1 MASKHR
7 SGSKH
12 HMAFYWSLYA
22 LLGLSISGFILSFKY
37 RHFWEIYK
45 QIYFIVLLAYVWYIF
60 ILLFIGELKSRKISK
75 FKYKNESI
83 AVLIPCYNEDE
94 PLLEQC
100 LRSVAGCKGNKTVF
114 LLDDGSIRGM
124 DRKRLKKLCKELNID
139 AQFFDKNRG
148 KRHVLFDGVKVL
160 GRKYDYVVT
169 IDSDTVLAKD
179 ALIKLIAPFQDNNVG
194 ATTGNVLLLNEKQ
207 NLLTRMVGAY
217 YWIGL
222 EVFKQAQSTYGFV
235 VCCSGCIAAYRGN
248 VIADIIDE
256 FAEQEFRG
264 EPCTHS
270 EDRYLTNLVLRDG
283 HLVKYAPEALSYT
296 RTPHTIKGFLK
307 QQQRWKRGYIREST
321 FTLTY
326 AWRTRKLLFLESIM
340 CELTIP
346 FLAFGLMADLILV
359 IAKYPQDFV
368 TTILPYWILFMF
380 VRYSPVI
387 FRAPSKIPG
396 LLIYAVF
403 YDLFLYWQ
411 NIYALFT
418 TKNKGWLTR

>member
-1 MASKHR
+1 MRAV
-7 SGSKH
+7 SGSKA
-12 HMAFYWSLYA
+12 HMLCYWGLYA
-22 LLGLSISGFILSFKY
+22 LLALSMLGFILSFRY
-37 RHFWEIYK
+37 PAFWDIYK
-45 QIYFIVLLAYVWYIF
+45 RIYFIVLVAYIWYIF
-60 ILLFIGELKSRKISK
+60 TLLFIGEFRKDK
-75 FKYKNESI
+75 PGAYKGESI
-83 AVLIPCYNEDE
+83 AVLVPVYNEDE
-94 PLLEQC
+94 PLLIKC
-100 LRSVAGCKGNKTVF
+100 LASVWACQGNKTIFV
-114 LLDDGSIRGM
+114 LDDGSVKGIDKERLQRICEYRG
-124 DRKRLKKLCKELNID
+124 ISV
-139 AQFFDKNRG
+139 QFFPVNRG
-148 KRHVLFDGVKVL
+148 KRHVLYDGVTAL
-160 GRKYDYVVT
+160 GKQFDYVVT

-179 ALIKLIAPFQDNNVG
+179 ALVKLVGAFSNPKIG

-207 NLLTRMVGAY
+207 NWLTRMVGAY

-222 EVFKQAQSTYGFV
+222 DVFKQAQSTFGFV

-256 FAEQEFRG
+256 FAAQEFMG
-264 EPCTHS
+264 EKCTHS

-283 HLVKYAPEALSYT
+283 HLVKYVPEAVSYT

-346 FLAFGLMADLILV
+346 FLAFGLMADLILTIV
-359 IAKYPQDFV
+359 RYPGDFL
-368 TTILPYWILFMF
+368 TSILPYWLLFMA

-387 FRAPSKIPG
+387 FRAPRKIPG

-411 NIYALFT
+411 SILALFT
-418 TKNKGWLTR
+418 VKRSGWLTR